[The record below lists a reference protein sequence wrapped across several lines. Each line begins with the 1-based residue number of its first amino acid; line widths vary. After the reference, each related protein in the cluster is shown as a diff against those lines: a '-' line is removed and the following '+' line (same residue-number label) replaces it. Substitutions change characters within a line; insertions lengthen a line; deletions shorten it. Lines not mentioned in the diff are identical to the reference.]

1 MGKASKRVGVAEF
14 HRLTRIVSLMKR
26 NHILEAHGILE
37 KLRELDIEEN
47 IPLDCSLKT
56 VYRDIQTLK
65 RDFDAP
71 IAVSRTNGERGY
83 YLKDK
88 DWEFIDRRLS
98 MKTRLWRRCLAQR

>member
-26 NHILEAHGILE
+26 NHILEAHGILG

-88 DWEFIDRRLS
+88 DCFSFSSLMNFS
-98 MKTRLWRRCLAQR
+98 V